1 MLRTDRL
8 PAFLTALRL
17 NGFAVGL
24 PERQRS
30 LDLLMN
36 LQATG
41 TMPDNSEHLS
51 NMLGAVL
58 CRSAQQQVQ
67 FRREFAN
74 HFGTWKGRQPP
85 RGEGATQA
93 EPRIEIGA
101 QAKPTGDPPDGL
113 APAHRQMA
121 TRAAIVVLLLA
132 GLFVMAAILKTG
144 FVARVPRP
152 APAPSAPNSIFE
164 LLPDWLFSALEMP
177 RAVIEAMQTTFGPA
191 TLLLVYVVFI
201 VAALWVV
208 APSRPFAAYMSRR
221 RVDYR
226 PQLVQ
231 LLVKPST
238 FNPFLDGSFARRV
251 QDLRRPRLVQSRDLD
266 VDESL
271 SATLDRAGLFSP
283 VFAFRRI
290 APEYLV
296 LIDRRSGNDH
306 VARYAESLVAA
317 LVQMRIYVDLYY
329 YTGDFRRLFA
339 GIGAA
344 SITFEEVTG
353 RHPEHRLVIIGA
365 GERFFDPV
373 SGRLLPWAARVKS
386 FQRRI
391 LLTPTPRELW
401 GYREETLQEGLEM
414 AVIPIGPDA
423 ISAMVEFLAK
433 DDPPRPLAPTPERSA
448 RAAAMAKLAD
458 LLDDRPLRWV
468 EDGIPDEM
476 SLGVLDQALRLAL
489 PRSDYDWLSACAVY
503 PEINWQLTVHLG
515 LALPAVPL
523 RRAETIGRLLHFVS
537 LPWFR
542 FGRMPSWLR
551 QLLVDEMSAGV
562 YRNVHRTLEAL
573 LLSTLVP
580 ASGKFA
586 IEAALERGQALVN
599 SEAVESRL
607 NRAMRDSVLID
618 FMTRLRK
625 DRTVVR
631 LPAAVARFLK
641 QDGLLRNIF
650 TREPQ
655 DEVAA
660 GAQIVANE
668 VEAAGLET
676 FDVTPAE
683 EVSEL
688 GPELRLVAQTF
699 DGTGARVKS
708 RDGYHIYLPAGTKP
722 ARLLDGASATLY
734 RRRRDLAR
742 RLSTRN
748 LIVVL
753 VIALVLYGGVFTS
766 ANAFN
771 DINSGIAAI
780 MATLLIV
787 SPFVIL
793 NGLLVWPI
801 VRRFSLFPACRSVGD
816 APPYAATRFTIE
828 SPDSLAVR
836 PVLAV

>member
-1 MLRTDRL
+1 MFRAATL

-17 NGFAVGL
+17 KGFTVGL

-30 LDLLMN
+30 LDLLMS

-41 TMPDNSEHLS
+41 TMPDNSEQLS

-74 HFGTWKGRQPP
+74 HFGTWKGGRPP
-85 RGEGATQA
+85 RDEGATQA
-93 EPRIEIGA
+93 EPRIGIGV
-101 QAKPTGDPPDGL
+101 QAEPTGDPRDSS
-113 APAHRQMA
+113 APVPRQMA
-121 TRAAIVVLLLA
+121 TRAAIVALLLA
-132 GLFVMAAILKTG
+132 GLFVLAAILKPG
-144 FVARVPRP
+144 FVARVPKP
-152 APAPSAPNSIFE
+152 ASTPAPNSIFE
-164 LLPDWLFSALEMP
+164 LLPDWFSALEGP

-226 PQLVQ
+226 SQLVE
-231 LLVKPST
+231 LFVKPST

-251 QDLRRPRLVQSRDLD
+251 QDLRRPRLVQSRELD
-266 VDESL
+266 VEASL

-283 VFAFRRI
+283 VFAFRRT

-306 VARYAESLVAA
+306 VARYAEALVAA
-317 LVQMRIYVDLYY
+317 LLQMRIYVDLYY
-329 YTGDFRRLFA
+329 YNGDFRRLFA
-339 GIGAA
+339 GVGVP

-386 FQRRI
+386 IQRRI

-414 AVIPIGPDA
+414 PVAVIGSDA
-423 ISAMVEFLAK
+423 ISAMADFLAK
-433 DDPPRPLAPTPERSA
+433 DEPPRPRAPTPERST

-468 EDGIPDEM
+468 EDGIPDET
-476 SLGVLDQALRLAL
+476 SLGLLDQALRQAL
-489 PRSDYDWLSACAVY
+489 PPSDYDWLSACAVY
-503 PEINWQLTVHLG
+503 PDINWQLTVHLG

-523 RRAETIGRLLHFVS
+523 RRGETSGRLLHFVS

-551 QLLVDEMSAGV
+551 QLLADKMSGAV
-562 YRNVHRTLEAL
+562 YRKVHKTLEAL
-573 LLSTLVP
+573 LLTTLVP
-580 ASGKFA
+580 TSGKFA
-586 IEAALERGQALVN
+586 IKAALERGKALGD
-599 SEAVESRL
+599 SEAVASGL
-607 NRAMRDSVLID
+607 ARAMRDSVLID

-631 LPAAVARFLK
+631 LPGAVVRLLK
-641 QDGLLRNIF
+641 RDGLLRNIF
-650 TREPQ
+650 SREPQ
-655 DEVAA
+655 EEVAA

-668 VEAAGLET
+668 VEAAGLEM

-683 EVSEL
+683 EASEL
-688 GPELRLVAQTF
+688 GPELRLVAQTLN
-699 DGTGARVKS
+699 GTGASIKS
-708 RDGYHIYLPAGTKP
+708 RDDYHIYLPAGVKP

-734 RRRRDLAR
+734 QRRRDLAR
-742 RLSTRN
+742 RLSASN

-753 VIALVLYGGVFTS
+753 VIALVLYGGVFTTAS
-766 ANAFN
+766 AFN
-771 DINSGIAAI
+771 DVNSGIAAI
-780 MATLLIV
+780 MAMLLIV
-787 SPFVIL
+787 SPFVFL
-793 NGLLVWPI
+793 NGVLVWPI
-801 VRRFSLFPACRSVGD
+801 VRRFSLFPACRPVGG
-816 APPYAATRFTIE
+816 APPHAATRFTIE
-828 SPDSLAVR
+828 SPAAFAGKYS
-836 PVLAV
+836 

>member
-1 MLRTDRL
+1 MFCAATL
-8 PAFLTALRL
+8 PTFLTALRL
-17 NGFAVGL
+17 SGFAVGL

-30 LDLLMN
+30 LDLLVS

-41 TMPDNSEHLS
+41 TMPDNSEQLS

-58 CRSAQQQVQ
+58 CRSAQQQVL
-67 FRREFAN
+67 FRREFAK
-74 HFGTWKGRQPP
+74 HFGTWKGRGPP
-85 RGEGATQA
+85 HDEGATQA

-101 QAKPTGDPPDGL
+101 QAEPTGDLPDS
-113 APAHRQMA
+113 PSPIHRQMVV
-121 TRAAIVVLLLA
+121 RAVIVALL
-132 GLFVMAAILKTG
+132 LFVMAAILKSG
-144 FVARVPRP
+144 FIPRVPTFAPP
-152 APAPSAPNSIFE
+152 APFAPNSIFE
-164 LLPDWLFSALEMP
+164 ALPDWLLSALEGP
-177 RAVIEAMQTTFGPA
+177 RVVIEAMQTTFGPA

-201 VAALWVV
+201 VAALWIV

-226 PQLVQ
+226 PQLVE
-231 LLVKPST
+231 LFVKPST
-238 FNPFLDGSFARRV
+238 FNPFLDRSFARRV
-251 QDLRRPRLVQSRDLD
+251 QDLRRPRLVQSRELD
-266 VDESL
+266 VDASL
-271 SATLDRAGLFSP
+271 LATLDRAGLFSP
-283 VFAFRRI
+283 VFAFRRV

-306 VARYAESLVAA
+306 VARYAEALVAA
-317 LVQMRIYVDLYY
+317 LLQMRIYVDVYHY
-329 YTGDFRRLFA
+329 NGDFRRLFA
-339 GIGAA
+339 SAGAP
-344 SITFEEVTG
+344 STTFEEVTG

-373 SGRLLPWAARVKS
+373 SGRLVAWAARVKS

-401 GYREETLQEGLEM
+401 GYREETLQEGLE
-414 AVIPIGPDA
+414 IPVVAIGSDA
-423 ISAMVEFLAK
+423 ISAMADFLAK
-433 DDPPRPLAPTPERSA
+433 DEPPRPQAPTPERST

-468 EDGIPDEM
+468 EDGLPDET
-476 SLGVLDQALRLAL
+476 SLGVFNKALRQAL
-489 PRSDYDWLSACAVY
+489 PPSDYDWLSACAVY

-515 LALPAVPL
+515 LALPGAPL
-523 RRAETIGRLLHFVS
+523 RRGEASSRLLHFVS

-551 QLLVDEMSAGV
+551 HLLVDEMSAAV
-562 YRNVHRTLEAL
+562 YRKVRNTLEAL
-573 LLSTLVP
+573 LLTTLVP

-586 IEAALERGQALVN
+586 IEAALERGKALDDN
-599 SEAVESRL
+599 KAVESRMP
-607 NRAMRDSVLID
+607 RAMRDSVLID

-631 LPAAVARFLK
+631 LPSAVARLLK
-641 QDGLLRNIF
+641 RDGLLRNIL

-668 VEAAGLET
+668 VEAAGLEA

-683 EVSEL
+683 EGSGL
-688 GPELRLVAQTF
+688 GPELRLVAQPL
-699 DGTGARVKS
+699 DRTGASVKS
-708 RDGYHIYLPAGTKP
+708 RDDFHIYLPAGVKP

-742 RLSTRN
+742 RLSTHN

-753 VIALVLYGGVFTS
+753 VVALVLYGGVLTTAS
-766 ANAFN
+766 AFN
-771 DINSGIAAI
+771 DVNSGIAAI
-780 MATLLIV
+780 IAALLIV
-787 SPFVIL
+787 SPYAIL

-801 VRRFSLFPACRSVGD
+801 VRRFSLFPACRPVGD
-816 APPYAATRFTIE
+816 VRPYAATRFTIE
-828 SPDSLAVR
+828 SPAALAGR
-836 PVLAV
+836 YR